1 MAQGHWRLTFQMSFA
16 QRLGYPYMLQLDDDS
31 RFTGPLKTDL
41 LQFVRSRDLDL
52 AARRAVSDADFVT
65 QGLPELTRYFLV
77 TEALTIPPAL
87 AQNCNP
93 PTVEGLYTTA
103 SFGLGGGWNRKV
115 LYGNFVIIS
124 TAFWHR
130 PIVQS
135 YLQLILK
142 TGGHFRFRWNE
153 QAVIGMLW
161 QLFVEAPR
169 YHIFDF
175 GYEHAGTNV
184 DLLDG

>member
-16 QRLGYPYMLQLDDDS
+16 HRLGYPYLLQLDDDS
-31 RFTGPLKTDL
+31 HFTSPLKIDL
-41 LQFVRSRDLDL
+41 LQFVRSRGLDL
-52 AARRAVSDADFVT
+52 AARKAIYDQAWVA

-77 TEALTIPPAL
+77 TEGINIPPAL
-87 AQNCNP
+87 AQNCDP
-93 PTVEGLYTTA
+93 PTIEGLYTA
-103 SFGLGGGWNRKV
+103 SSFGLGGGWNRRV
-115 LYGNFVIIS
+115 LYGNFMIFS

-130 PIVQS
+130 PDVQS

-153 QAVIGMLW
+153 QGTVGMIW
-161 QLFVEAPR
+161 QLFAEQR

-175 GYEHAGTNV
+175 PYKHAEKDV
-184 DLLDG
+184 